1 MSYRN
6 PQIIV
11 DRSAEIWAQG
21 IGRIGETISAGIT
34 DYYKAKKIAEEKQN
48 KIDEANNRFLVNTEL
63 QYDKEISKAVSG
75 VKDDRVKSELTK
87 IFQDK
92 SAAAMAASAELGINT
107 NLSKQQRQKYRKSIT
122 DFQSYMTN
130 TKNQINNIS
139 TGAQEFN
146 EATIDQI
153 VNGHAPASGDEV
165 SNLIG
170 VVAISGRKT
179 PGIESEVSVIA
190 NDNNSNILTVNSRIK
205 VGSEVYNKF
214 KESGQLDEY
223 EESNGYVN
231 VKFER
236 DLSKWDG
243 TFFQPIMSFSDR
255 NKRFQEVGIVD
266 EKENLTKD
274 FVFQNITTRT
284 AGGFQYREQ
293 VIDEQSLRSN
303 VAYNDLLKANARG
316 LMSQD
321 IKQQKQFITGRLKWT
336 SNTAK
341 AYENATMEQRE
352 AFLIDQVTRKDLAA
366 MGESREV
373 TDEDIKNIPGLK
385 KYIEK
390 DGQKIP
396 NRIYTKNIGK
406 PTAVKV
412 KKQEEGNKSDSLII
426 AKNYIDSFLKDPV
439 SFLEDRFS
447 VGEEGS
453 FYKEM
458 SFKDG
463 LITVRPP
470 DKEFKVGKGDDAI
483 IELEEQEEKSF
494 PINSSQG
501 KRLLRDLIKNEVG
514 GDKAS
519 REIMRIIDKTFPKGS
534 KNSFTEGL
542 KNNTPFS
549 PEQSK
554 KDFEDFVKK
563 QSRDGG
569 RKANQDFN

>member
-21 IGRIGETISAGIT
+21 VSKIGETVAAGIT

-63 QYDKEISKAVSG
+63 QYDKEILKAVSG
-75 VKDDRVKSELTK
+75 VKDDRVKSELTN
-87 IFQDK
+87 IFQEK
-92 SAAAMAASAELGINT
+92 SAAAMTASAELGINT
-107 NLSKQQRQKYRKSIT
+107 NLSKQQRQEYRKSIT

-190 NDNNSNILTVNSRIK
+190 DDNNSNILTVNSRIK

-223 EESNGYVN
+223 EESDGYVN

-255 NKRFQEVGIVD
+255 NKRFKEVGIVD
-266 EKENLTKD
+266 EKDNLNKD

-303 VAYNDLLKANARG
+303 VAYTDLLKANARG

-336 SNTAK
+336 SDTAK

-352 AFLIDQVTRKDLAA
+352 DFLIDQVLRKDLAA

-412 KKQEEGNKSDSLII
+412 EEPEEGNKSEAPII

-470 DKEFKVGKGDDAI
+470 DKEYEVKEGDETT
-483 IELEEQEEKSF
+483 IEFEEQEEKSF

-501 KRLLRDLIKNEVG
+501 KRLLRDLIKGEVG

-534 KNSFTEGL
+534 KTGFTEAL
-542 KNNTPFS
+542 ENSTLFS

-554 KDFEDFVKK
+554 
-563 QSRDGG
+563 
-569 RKANQDFN
+569 ANQDFN